1 MSVLLVP
8 GEDLA
13 HFPRRLALILLL
25 LVPKVLEAVDEE
37 VGDAFSWFVSLF
49 QTMITRSFAILSIL
63 SLVVVTPESKIV
75 RSLPVRLFFECTKAA
90 ILQHAEV
97 LRKDGSAIL
106 NGSVSSLTASLSVGL
121 ASGLTVSSG
130 VRGVTREAEKRDSSP
145 PSPCSRGAV
154 RGVPRD

>member
-13 HFPRRLALILLL
+13 HFPRRLALILVL

-37 VGDAFSWFVSLF
+37 VGDAFSWFASLF

-63 SLVVVTPESKIV
+63 SLVVVTPE
-75 RSLPVRLFFECTKAA
+75 
-90 ILQHAEV
+90 
-97 LRKDGSAIL
+97 
-106 NGSVSSLTASLSVGL
+106 
-121 ASGLTVSSG
+121 
-130 VRGVTREAEKRDSSP
+130 KRDSPP

>member
-8 GEDLA
+8 GEDLV
-13 HFPRRLALILLL
+13 HFPRRHSLILVL
-25 LVPKVLEAVDEE
+25 LVPKVREAVDEE
-37 VGDAFSWFVSLF
+37 IGDALRWFASLF